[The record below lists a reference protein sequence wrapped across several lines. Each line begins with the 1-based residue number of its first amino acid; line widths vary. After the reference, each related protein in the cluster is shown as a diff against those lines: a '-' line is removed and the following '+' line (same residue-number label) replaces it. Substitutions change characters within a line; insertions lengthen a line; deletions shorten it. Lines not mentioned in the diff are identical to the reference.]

1 MTNET
6 TIEKLREMRL
16 TAFAESLQ
24 EQLSDSSSQSLSFEE
39 RLGILVDVEW
49 SSRKNNRLR
58 RLIKSA
64 DFDQS
69 HASISGIDYR
79 PARKLNKSEIL
90 RLATGK
96 YINDHHNIIML
107 YMVLSLPLLP

>member
-16 TAFAESLQ
+16 SAFAASLK
-24 EQLSDSSSQSLSFEE
+24 EQMSDSSFQSLSFEE

-49 SSRKNNRLR
+49 SSRKNNRLK

-69 HASISGIDYR
+69 HASIAGIDYR
-79 PARKLNKSEIL
+79 PARKLNKS
-90 RLATGK
+90 K
-96 YINDHHNIIML
+96 F
-107 YMVLSLPLLP
+107 